1 MPMIG
6 DRVSVDGRR
15 GYIIEIGPLFAT
27 VLCDDDHVAML
38 RLPRLSE
45 RSKLYVNGG
54 ARLRA
59 AQVAPPDERPRS
71 RLYARPR

>member
-6 DRVSVDGRR
+6 DRVAVDGRR
-15 GYIIEIGPLFAT
+15 GYVIEIGPMFAT

-45 RSKLYVNGG
+45 RSKLYANGG

-59 AQVAPPDERPRS
+59 ATVPQPDDRPRS
-71 RLYARPR
+71 RLYGRAR